1 MAAQRPF
8 STRRTNSVTPQSL
21 VSRRDLFRV
30 AAVGAAVAASGAVSS
45 AASPPAAASG
55 PVLTD
60 DRNLHLLRR
69 LTYGPSPASVAEI
82 NSWGSVRWLELQLNP
97 SLIDDHICDG
107 YVARYPRLGWTI
119 PQVRA
124 SLPNGGWDVMD
135 DLGQATL
142 ARATWSRRQ
151 VYEVMVEFWS
161 NHLNVTNPSSDVWDN
176 RHDYD
181 KNVIRKYAFGRFSDM
196 LWASAN
202 HPAMMRYLNNADS
215 APPDFNEN
223 YGRELLELHTVGVG
237 AGYTEVDMR
246 SSALIMSGYGI
257 HDPWPSDSRT
267 GLFEFHASNHYVGAV
282 TVMGFSSPN
291 STAAGGYA
299 VGQAYISYLA
309 HHPATARRIADK
321 LVTRFVS
328 DDPRP
333 ALAARLAAT
342 YLANSTAIVPVL
354 KQLFTSK
361 EFLFSIGQKVRRPM
375 EDLVATMR
383 TLGVTPDPGT
393 ATNGLQALYWESG
406 SLGQQPMAWALPNGY
421 PDTAQDWQSTNGTL
435 ERWNLHMASAGQ
447 WWPINN
453 VDPKNPKDTPL
464 LQAPSLLPTTRPAN
478 YGTFVDVMAQR
489 LVYQKLTPDARAAVL
504 TFIGKAATDPVGA
517 NDAYWNWQ
525 FPYLVKLILDSVY
538 HTMR

>member
-1 MAAQRPF
+1 M
-8 STRRTNSVTPQSL
+8 TPHSH

-55 PVLTD
+55 PVLTN
-60 DRNLHLLRR
+60 DRNLHMLRR
-69 LTYGPSPASVAEI
+69 LTFGPSPTSVAEI
-82 NSWGSVRWLELQLNP
+82 NSMGAGKWLAAQLSP
-97 SLIDDHICDG
+97 ATIDDHVCDG
-107 YVARYPRLGWTI
+107 YAARFPRLGWTI
-119 PQVRA
+119 PQARHYL
-124 SLPNGGWDVMD
+124 SNGAWDVMY
-135 DLGQATL
+135 DLGQVTL
-142 ARATWSRRQ
+142 LRATWSRRQ
-151 VYEVMVEFWS
+151 LFEVMVEFWS
-161 NHLNVTNPSSDVWDN
+161 NHLNVTNPSSDVWDS

-181 KNVIRKYAFGRFSDM
+181 KNVIRKYAFGRFADM

-246 SSALIMSGYGI
+246 SSALIMSGYGV
-257 HDPWPSDSRT
+257 HDPYPSDTLT
-267 GLFEFHASNHYVGAV
+267 GTFEYIAENHYFTPGPTETL
-282 TVMGFSSPN
+282 TVMGFSAPN
-291 STAAGGYA
+291 TSQAAGYA
-299 VGQAYISYLA
+299 MGKAYISYLA

-342 YLANSTAIVPVL
+342 YLANDTAIVPVL
-354 KQLFTSK
+354 KQLFASK

-375 EDLVATMR
+375 EDLIATMR

-393 ATNGLQALYWESG
+393 GTDGLQALYWQSG
-406 SLGQQPMAWALPNGY
+406 DLGQQPMAWALPNGY

-435 ERWNLHMASAGQ
+435 ERWNLHMAAAGQ
-447 WWPINN
+447 WWPITNLP
-453 VDPKNPKDTPL
+453 DPNPL
-464 LQAPSLLPTTRPAN
+464 LQAPSLLPTTRPAT
-478 YGTFVDVMAQR
+478 YGAFVDLMAQR
-489 LVYQKLTPDARAAVL
+489 LVYQTLTPDGRAAIL
-504 TFIGKAATDPVGA
+504 TFMGVAATDPVGV
-517 NDAYWNWQ
+517 NDAYWNPDWR